1 MVAVPSYYRPKA
13 PHLNNNLAQV
23 GQESPVLWALCHF
36 WGACTL
42 GAKGAHGAWCQGRAV
57 LGAKGEQ
64 CLVLKAHVALD
75 AKGARGA

>member
-42 GAKGAHGAWCQGRAV
+42 GAKG
-57 LGAKGEQ
+57 EQ